1 MYLNGEDSF
10 KGVPE
15 RIEKDRLSDS
25 SAVEEKE
32 KWVYRLDLLI
42 EGGILLFI
50 LLFPVKAFVV
60 PTSTISILKWMALYI
75 PLILWI
81 LKMSVRRDFSLVRTP
96 IDRPLLLY
104 AVVVVASLLYS
115 IDRMETLSG
124 IRGSFIKAAVLYL
137 VILNNFQTIQK
148 TKRLAIAF
156 AASFLITIGVGF
168 YNYQLGEYN
177 IAGGIMA
184 FANEHHNIM
193 GKILGGSFPFLLL
206 TFSMAKKQIWKGVTF
221 LLIILGLFGIFMT
234 LSRATW
240 AGAVVAFL
248 IWGMHQNRK
257 LTFSALVLFLFSLFT
272 FGPDPVAERFAR
284 LETQINTMSGR
295 TPIWEVAIKQ
305 LKERPLLGYGY
316 GLNIFTKVYE
326 EGRDHEPGEEPN
338 VPHEH
343 NLFLALLIQTG
354 LVGTLLFLWIFIKT
368 LVLIVRAVYSMAA
381 GWDRDILI
389 VLMSGM
395 VGEYFV
401 HAMADRN
408 NVGNWALPLWAMIAI
423 AMAILYRSGGLPFRT
438 SPSQGALHG
447 LSEMK

>member
-10 KGVPE
+10 KSVPE
-15 RIEKDRLSDS
+15 RIQMDRLAKP
-25 SAVEEKE
+25 SAVAEEG
-32 KWVYRLDLLI
+32 WIYWLDLFI

-50 LLFPVKAFVV
+50 LLFPIKSFIV
-60 PTSTISILKWMALYI
+60 PTSAISILKWMALYI
-75 PLILWI
+75 PLMLWL
-81 LKMSVRRDFSLVRTP
+81 LKMLVRRDFSLVRTP
-96 IDRPLLLY
+96 IDRPLFLY
-104 AVVVVASLLYS
+104 AVVIVASVLYS
-115 IDRMETLSG
+115 IDRMETVSG

-148 TKRLAIAF
+148 TRRLAAAF
-156 AASFLITIGVGF
+156 AASFLITIGIGF

-177 IAGGIMA
+177 VAGGITA

-206 TFSMAKKQIWKGVTF
+206 TFSMAKKQIWKGATF

-248 IWGMHQNRK
+248 LWGMHQNRK

-295 TPIWEVAIKQ
+295 TPIWEVAVKQ
-305 LKERPLLGYGY
+305 IKERPLLGYGY

-326 EGRDHEPGEEPN
+326 EGRADPPEDEPT
-338 VPHEH
+338 VQHEH
-343 NLFLALLIQTG
+343 NLFLSLLIQTG
-354 LVGTLLFLWIFIKT
+354 LIGTLLFLWIFIGT
-368 LVLIVRAVYSMAA
+368 LVLIIRAIYSMAA
-381 GWDRDILI
+381 GWDREILI
-389 VLMSGM
+389 ILMSGM

-401 HAMADRN
+401 HAMLDRN

-423 AMAILYRSGGLPFRT
+423 AMAILYRTGGLA
-438 SPSQGALHG
+438 SKASLSQVAPLDLPG
-447 LSEMK
+447 MK